1 MNKYKL
7 LKILLPSLFPLI
19 VFILV
24 DEIYGTSAGLIVAVG
39 FGIAQLF
46 FTYFKDKVFDK
57 FTLFDTALIVILGG
71 ISYLLENDIF
81 FKLKPAL
88 VGAIL
93 CILLGVSAFSKFN
106 VFTLMSKRYFEGIN
120 FNDEQVK
127 QLNRSI
133 KTLFFIFSFH
143 TLLVLYSAFFMSKE
157 VWAFISTALFYMLF
171 GVYFVYELLRNQI
184 KNLRYRK
191 EEWLPL
197 VDEKGKIVGKAP
209 RSIVHQNKELLHP
222 VVHLH
227 VINKKKQLYLQKRL
241 STKLVQ
247 PGKWDTSV
255 GGHVTVDENVEISLK
270 REAEEEI
277 GISNFNAV
285 LLCQYIWKTEIE
297 SELVFLFYAHYDGE
311 ITYNKNEIED
321 GRFWNLSELNNKI
334 GKGLLTPNLEI
345 EYDLLKQ
352 QSII

>member
-7 LKILLPSLFPLI
+7 LKILLPSLFPLV

-24 DEIYGTSAGLIVAVG
+24 DEIYGTSAGLIVAVC
-39 FGIAQLF
+39 FGIGQLL

-88 VGAIL
+88 IGAIL
-93 CILLGVSAFSKFN
+93 CFMLGISAFSKFN
-106 VFTLMSKRYFEGIN
+106 IFHLLSKRYFEGIN

-127 QLNRSI
+127 QLNRSL
-133 KTLFFIFSFH
+133 KTLFFIFSLH

-157 VWAFISTALFYMLF
+157 AWAFISTVLFYLLF
-171 GVYFVYELLRNQI
+171 GVYFVYELIRNYL
-184 KNLRYRK
+184 KNLKFKK

-197 VDEKGKIVGKAP
+197 VDNNGQIIGKAP
-209 RSIVHQNKELLHP
+209 RSVVHKNSELLHP

-227 VINKKKQLYLQKRL
+227 VINRKKQIYLQKRL

-247 PGKWDTSV
+247 PGKWDSSV
-255 GGHVTVDENVEISLK
+255 GGHISIDENVETALV

-277 GISNFNAV
+277 GIRNFNPV
-285 LLCQYIWKTEIE
+285 HMCRYIWKSDIE
-297 SELVFLFYAHYDGE
+297 SELVFLFYTRYDGE
-311 ITYNKNEIED
+311 IIYNKNEIED
-321 GRFWNLSELNNKI
+321 GKFWPPSEINRNI
-334 GKGLLTPNLEI
+334 ASDIFTPNFQLEY
-345 EYDLLKQ
+345 EMLKREG
-352 QSII
+352 IV